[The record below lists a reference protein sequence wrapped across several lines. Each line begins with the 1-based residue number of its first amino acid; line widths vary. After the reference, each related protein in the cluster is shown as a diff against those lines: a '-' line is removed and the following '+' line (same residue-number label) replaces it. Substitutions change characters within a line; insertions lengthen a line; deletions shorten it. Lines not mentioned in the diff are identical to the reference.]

1 MIHML
6 IPQPKDALHKRQLI
20 TLLRGVLADPQLSN
34 ALYLKGG
41 TYAALMGYLD
51 RFSIDL
57 DFDILTSE
65 QKELDRLKVR
75 LHKLFAR
82 LGFLIADESQHYL
95 QFFLKYKSSGT
106 RRNTLK
112 LEVSDRVSPYNEYET
127 VTLKELGLV
136 CRAQTLSTMVAN
148 KFVAVLSRHEQRGSI
163 AGRDFFDLREFLSA
177 GLPVNQ
183 KIVEERTGM
192 SYVEYVGK
200 LLEFIEVKL
209 TPNDLYA
216 DLNSLLPPK
225 NFRQMISQI
234 IPDLKILLHDELARV
249 KEGQGGKK

>member
-1 MIHML
+1 ML
-6 IPQPKDALHKRQLI
+6 VPQPKDALHKRQLI
-20 TLLRGVLADPQLSN
+20 TLLRGVLTDPALSN

-41 TYAALMGYLD
+41 TYAALMGYLN
-51 RFSIDL
+51 RFSVDL

-75 LHKLFAR
+75 LHKLFAK
-82 LGFLIADESQHYL
+82 LDLSIADESQHYL

-106 RRNTLK
+106 SRNTLK
-112 LEVSDRVSPYNEYET
+112 LEVSDRVSPYNEYEV

-148 KFVAVLSRHEQRGSI
+148 KLVAALNRQEQRGSV
-163 AGRDFFDLREFLSA
+163 AGRDFFDIREFLSA

-183 KIVEERTGM
+183 MIIEERMGIP
-192 SYVEYVGK
+192 YAEYVGK
-200 LLEFIEVKL
+200 LLEYVETVL
-209 TPNDLYA
+209 TPSDLYV

-225 NFRQMISQI
+225 NFRHVVDQI
-234 IPDLKILLHDELARV
+234 IPDLKMLLQDELVRV
-249 KEGQGGKK
+249 KEGYSGEK